1 MKRNGDEEFVVGKDG
16 VLLDISVSIDAI
28 QSRLEPIGKGEID
41 GLVEVE
47 SVIKSRMIRS
57 RESDDKFVRSLIAGD
72 YSYSVLLQSAGRHE
86 RDELE
91 HEIRLLFE

>member
-1 MKRNGDEEFVVGKDG
+1 MQRDGDEEFVVREDG
-16 VLLDISVSIDAI
+16 ILLDISVSIDAI
-28 QSRLEPIGKGEID
+28 ESSRQPIGQGEID

-47 SVIKSRMIRS
+47 SVIESRMIRS
-57 RESDDKFVRSLIAGD
+57 RESDDEFVRSLIAGD
-72 YSYSVLLQSAGRHE
+72 DSNAVFLKSAWTHQ